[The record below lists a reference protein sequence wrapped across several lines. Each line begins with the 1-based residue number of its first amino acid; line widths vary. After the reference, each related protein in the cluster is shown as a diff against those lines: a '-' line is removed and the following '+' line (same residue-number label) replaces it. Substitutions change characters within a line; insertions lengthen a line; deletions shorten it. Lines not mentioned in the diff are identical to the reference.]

1 MQQIGRSLIT
11 LILFLIPVKAT
22 LSEVKVSI
30 NLHNSQI
37 NYVTFNQVDFNN
49 ANLQN
54 IYPYSS
60 SFSTASLDN
69 SLRNSCFADN
79 IIDRELNQ
87 ILKSMRE
94 SNFILEPIIEWFIM
108 IIC

>member
-1 MQQIGRSLIT
+1 MSNT
-11 LILFLIPVKAT
+11 
-22 LSEVKVSI
+22 